1 MSTNGS
7 KSAKVR
13 AKLNHPIID
22 TDGHTVEFTPV
33 FFDYIKEVGGAGM
46 IERYKKAVGSRSNN
60 RWMELSEEERRY
72 TRATCP
78 PWWAR
83 PAKNTMDR
91 ATASLPHSPILMF
104 GSLASTR
111 PRASTR
117 RALRTRPLR
126 APAIRTS

>member
-72 TRATCP
+72 SRATCP

-83 PAKNTMDR
+83 PAKNTVDR
-91 ATASLPHSPILMF
+91 ATASLPHLLYQRMDELGWISPC
-104 GSLASTR
+104 STR
-111 PRASTR
+111 PSA
-117 RALRTRPLR
+117 
-126 APAIRTS
+126 

>member
-1 MSTNGS
+1 MSANGS

-46 IERYKKAVGSRSNN
+46 IERYKKAVGSRANN
-60 RWMELSEEERRY
+60 RWAELSEEERRY

-78 PWWAR
+78 ALVGAAGEKYSGSSDSVLAPLVV
-83 PAKNTMDR
+83 PA
-91 ATASLPHSPILMF
+91 H
-104 GSLASTR
+104 G
-111 PRASTR
+111 
-117 RALRTRPLR
+117 
-126 APAIRTS
+126 